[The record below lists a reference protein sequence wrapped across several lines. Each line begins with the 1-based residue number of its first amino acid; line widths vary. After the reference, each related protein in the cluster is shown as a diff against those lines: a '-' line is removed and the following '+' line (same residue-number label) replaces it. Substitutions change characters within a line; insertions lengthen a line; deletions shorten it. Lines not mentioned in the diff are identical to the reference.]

1 MDSVLLPFMR
11 FSEINLNISY
21 ALIIAVIRM
30 IDELDSKIINEL
42 SKDAGLSYSEIAR
55 ALNQN
60 ESTIRK
66 RVIALKG
73 KGVIKKFS
81 CVLDHLKV
89 GYNTVAIVGFDV
101 DPSLL
106 LDVAQKLADMSESK
120 YVATSTG
127 DHMLMA
133 EIWAKDGRELSQIL
147 SRMGA
152 IIGVKKLC
160 PAILLEKIKE

>member
-1 MDSVLLPFMR
+1 M
-11 FSEINLNISY
+11 
-21 ALIIAVIRM
+21 AV
-30 IDELDSKIINEL
+30 IDELDSKIIDLL
-42 SKDAGLSYSEIAR
+42 SKDAGQSYSEIAR

-66 RVIALKG
+66 RVIALRG

-81 CVLDHLKV
+81 CVVDHLKV
-89 GYNTVAIVGFDV
+89 GYNTIAIVGLDV

-106 LDVAQKLADMSESK
+106 LDVAQKLADMSETKS
-120 YVATSTG
+120 VATSTG

-133 EIWAKDGRELSQIL
+133 EVWAKDGRDLSQTL

-152 IIGVKKLC
+152 ITGVKRLC

>member
-1 MDSVLLPFMR
+1 
-11 FSEINLNISY
+11 
-21 ALIIAVIRM
+21 M
-30 IDELDSKIINEL
+30 IDELDSQIINEL

-66 RVIALKG
+66 RVIAMKE

-89 GYNTVAIVGFDV
+89 GYNTVAIVGLDV

-106 LDVAQKLADMSESK
+106 LDVAQRLADMSATK

-127 DHMLMA
+127 DHMLMT
-133 EIWAKDGRELSQIL
+133 EVWAKDGRELAQIL
-147 SRMGA
+147 SKMGA
-152 IIGVKKLC
+152 IVGVKKLC

>member
-1 MDSVLLPFMR
+1 
-11 FSEINLNISY
+11 
-21 ALIIAVIRM
+21 M
-30 IDELDSKIINEL
+30 IDELDSQIINEL

-66 RVIALKG
+66 RVIAMKE

-81 CVLDHLKV
+81 CVLDHQKV
-89 GYNTVAIVGFDV
+89 GYNTVAIVGLDV

-106 LDVAQKLADMSESK
+106 LDVAQRLADMSATK

-127 DHMLMA
+127 
-133 EIWAKDGRELSQIL
+133 
-147 SRMGA
+147 
-152 IIGVKKLC
+152 
-160 PAILLEKIKE
+160 